1 MTLKEAYEAV
11 LIELNK
17 VQAPSILLDD
27 FNYLFNKAIQKYFNK
42 RYSQY
47 EINQQLTDDLRVLV
61 KTEKLSPTDTEIR
74 GDSYRFNLP
83 AHYVHILNCIC
94 EFEMMNNVDCG
105 CDDDN
110 PCKLVKVGANKLTT
124 NQWSQVIT
132 NYYMRPSMKQ
142 PYYYIQNYADPAM
155 IGEDPTN
162 KTQQWDPI
170 KNSTT
175 RDRQT
180 GKRYGNKLQPVLE
193 IKCGVLNPNEV
204 KSLSVYIDY
213 LQAPE
218 YLELKQ
224 DDLDDW
230 TDTTVELEFP
240 DYVIYEI
247 INELV
252 MSIMENARDPRIQT
266 FPAVNTTIPQQ
277 MQRS

>member
-61 KTEKLSPTDTEIR
+61 KTEKLDPEDKTIR
-74 GDSYRFNLP
+74 GDSYKFNLP
-83 AHYVHILNCIC
+83 ENYVHILNCIC
-94 EFEMMNNVDCG
+94 EFGMKNNVGCG
-105 CDDDN
+105 CDDND

-142 PYYYIQNYADPAM
+142 PYYYIQNYNNPVDVSS
-155 IGEDPTN
+155 N
-162 KTQQWDPI
+162 
-170 KNSTT
+170 T
-175 RDRQT
+175 RDRQS
-180 GKRYGNKLQPVLE
+180 GNRYGNKLQPVLE
-193 IKCGVLNPNEV
+193 IKCGVLNPSEV
-204 KSLSVYIDY
+204 DSISIYIDY

-218 YLELKQ
+218 FLQLTQE
-224 DDLDDW
+224 DLDDW
-230 TDTTVELEFP
+230 QDNTNELEFP

-252 MSIMENARDPRIQT
+252 VSIMENARDPRIQT
-266 FPAVNTTIPQQ
+266 FATVNTTIPQQ
-277 MQRS
+277 VQRS